1 MYIKFKKLRERNIM
15 SETKEPSK
23 SKTFIRGFLKG
34 LGITAGVV
42 AAFIIIPKPLL
53 LVVARLAIPALAI
66 YAVGSLVVKGVR
78 SMNATPDKNVK
89 LDTSTPTSSAP
100 KKEKSP
106 TLSKEQKSGFNKSA
120 DQGPVEYSDPLNP
133 PAQNVQKVK
142 KRGWFF

>member
-1 MYIKFKKLRERNIM
+1 M

-23 SKTFIRGFLKG
+23 SKTFMRGFLKG
-34 LGITAGVV
+34 LGITVGVV

-53 LVVARLAIPALAI
+53 LVVARLAIPALGL
-66 YAVGSLVVKGVR
+66 YAVGSLVLKGVR

-89 LDTSTPTSSAP
+89 LDTSAPVSSAP
-100 KKEKSP
+100 KKEKAP

-120 DQGPVEYSDPLNP
+120 NQGPVEYSDPLYP